1 VFLPENRLGIDDALK
16 SKFLNGVAIGSPSLV
31 FPETSNDFEFA
42 FEYSNPTKYQL
53 KDMIQHEVDSFCSQK
68 GSDSSRSSA
77 GVGAGVGAKG
87 DKVTPASSGM
97 LSPSRLNTKA
107 IKKLDDETTCANA
120 TAVLLGSPVRKA
132 KENIPKIM
140 NYIDDETVEEA
151 YPTVFAALND
161 HVASESVAARKGGKK
176 PSTVAKAPT
185 FSLMSWQR
193 KDSVSVPRPVTGSTK
208 PKVVSKPTARPTTGQ
223 MSSRSAAVSSRV
235 SNR

>member
-1 VFLPENRLGIDDALK
+1 
-16 SKFLNGVAIGSPSLV
+16 
-31 FPETSNDFEFA
+31 
-42 FEYSNPTKYQL
+42 
-53 KDMIQHEVDSFCSQK
+53 
-68 GSDSSRSSA
+68 
-77 GVGAGVGAKG
+77 
-87 DKVTPASSGM
+87 M

-107 IKKLDDETTCANA
+107 IYKLDDETTCANA
-120 TAVLLGSPVRKA
+120 TAVLLGSPNRKA